1 MLDDDMTVLARSE
14 TSNVMPK
21 RREQDDVSLR
31 CRCNKVQGR
40 GASCTQVEEGVCVW
54 GVRGDDNCLCVRR
67 LSHMHID
74 MCDCDTGSVHTVA
87 TNLDHSAPIVRSWLW
102 ETGQVK

>member
-21 RREQDDVSLR
+21 RSEQDDVSAR
-31 CRCNKVQGR
+31 CHCNTVQGR
-40 GASCTQVEEGVCVW
+40 GASCTQVEEG
-54 GVRGDDNCLCVRR
+54 GEGDNCLCVRR
-67 LSHMHID
+67 LSHMYID

-87 TNLDHSAPIVRSWLW
+87 TNLDHSVPILRGWLW
-102 ETGQVK
+102 EKGQVK